1 MSPMDQKSFTW
12 SELTTRE
19 DEVRVPV
26 YLVQSKHYLGM
37 YAETESDITGEIREM
52 EDAITKMARH
62 STVVGDMLMSMKI
75 HALSK
80 NVKRLKEALAKT
92 RPINNIV

>member
-1 MSPMDQKSFTW
+1 MDQKSFTW

-19 DEVRVPV
+19 DEVKAPV
-26 YLVQSKHYLGM
+26 YLVQSKHYLDM

-52 EDAITKMARH
+52 EDAIAKMARH

>member
-1 MSPMDQKSFTW
+1 MDQKSFTW
-12 SELTTRE
+12 SGLTTRE

-52 EDAITKMARH
+52 ENEIAKMARY
-62 STVVGDMLMSMKI
+62 STVVGDGLMQMKV

-80 NVKRLKEALAKT
+80 NMKRLKQALAET

>member
-1 MSPMDQKSFTW
+1 MDQKSFTW

-19 DEVRVPV
+19 DEVKAPV

-52 EDAITKMARH
+52 EDAIAKMARH

>member
-1 MSPMDQKSFTW
+1 
-12 SELTTRE
+12 
-19 DEVRVPV
+19 
-26 YLVQSKHYLGM
+26 M
-37 YAETESDITGEIREM
+37 YANTESDITGEIREM
-52 EDAITKMARH
+52 EDAIAKMARH